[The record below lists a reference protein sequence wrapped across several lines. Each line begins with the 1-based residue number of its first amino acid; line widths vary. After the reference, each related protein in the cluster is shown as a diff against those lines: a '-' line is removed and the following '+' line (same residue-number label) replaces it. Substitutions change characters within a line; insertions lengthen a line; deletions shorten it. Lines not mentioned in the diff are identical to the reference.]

1 MKKLYDIMEKK
12 KKLYESLS
20 KCNSTIEEKKKMLKN
35 LEETDNIENIKYFT
49 PEKEN
54 SINSLKKNLI
64 IK

>member
-1 MKKLYDIMEKK
+1 MEKK